1 MGVARSHAPPFRLE
15 SSKRFAIGLF
25 AKSRELEAHSG
36 PYEHMRWSYPEFRLR
51 LLKAGLWP
59 EGRMARLA
67 CYLAAMAVVLF
78 GLQKFLGLLAPSWGN
93 HLGGWIEFL
102 AFLAVVLFAIL
113 AFRWLKRRVLWRL
126 RNRLIVTYVFI
137 GVIPAVLLL
146 TMATITLYGLAGQ
159 FAVFVVTSEI
169 DSQLRSLEAANAAVS
184 NELAARLERGDN
196 PASESLAGLRKR
208 DPAWSR
214 RQVCAWYEDK
224 PLPLCTEFKGT
235 SLTIPHFVAGRFRDL
250 VRDSGGLYL
259 RAVDSLPIRS
269 NRLTVVTSEPFDKEL
284 VGTIATGLGEITVF
298 PSGVMLNGPAAKTA
312 GSSPSVIPPGNSPG
326 GVNASQQAPAV
337 PAPQAMSEP
346 SVTQTRG
353 SQSTFTVGS
362 VPFPAGNFDLEIP
375 LAGTSLSAADWNTG
389 KPERMVLVRVR
400 TRPSVLYSH
409 LFAALGEFVQGVAY
423 ILLGVGIFFAII
435 ELIALIIG
443 TRMTRTVTSA
453 VAQLHE
459 ATQHVDRG
467 DFSHRIPVTSSDQL
481 AGLAVSFNSMTASI
495 EKLIQ
500 EQKEK
505 QRLENELSIAQE
517 VQAQLF
523 PRQVS
528 ELESLEVHGFC
539 RPARTVSGDY
549 YDFLTASSHKLILA
563 VGDIS
568 GKGISAAILMA
579 TIHSAV
585 RAYSVENLPQMRE
598 PVAVGAVAGSGRIM
612 AAWPEGV
619 EVSPGALLSL
629 LNHQLY
635 ESTPPEKYATLFLGI
650 YDGRSHH
657 LTYSNGG
664 HLPPILIGKDGAIRK
679 LEAGGTVVGL
689 FDNMT
694 YDEGSVEMHPGE
706 IFLAYSDGVT
716 EPENDF
722 GEFGEPRLIDLVREN
737 RDLPLPQISQI
748 VTLAVDDWIGDNE
761 QPDDVTLVLARAR

>member
-1 MGVARSHAPPFRLE
+1 MQ
-15 SSKRFAIGLF
+15 
-25 AKSRELEAHSG
+25 
-36 PYEHMRWSYPEFRLR
+36 WSYSELRQRLI
-51 LLKAGLWP
+51 KADLWP
-59 EGRMARLA
+59 QGRMARLA
-67 CYLAAMAVVLF
+67 CYLAGMAAVLF
-78 GLQKFLGLLAPSWGN
+78 ALQMLLDLFARSWGE
-93 HLGGWIEFL
+93 HLGGWVWFL
-102 AFLAVVLFAIL
+102 AFLSGVLFFVL
-113 AFRWLKRRVLWRL
+113 LFRWLRRRILWRL

-137 GVIPAVLLL
+137 GVIPAVLLV
-146 TMATITLYGLAGQ
+146 TMAFVTLYGLAGQ
-159 FAVFVVTSEI
+159 FAVFLVTSEI
-169 DSQLRSLEAANAAVS
+169 HSQLRSLEAANAAVS
-184 NELAARLERGDN
+184 SELAARLQRGDS
-196 PASESLAGLRKR
+196 PAAESLAGLRKR
-208 DPAWSR
+208 DPSWGR
-214 RQVCAWYEDK
+214 RRVCAWYGEK
-224 PLPLCTEFKGT
+224 PLPLCDEFKGPE
-235 SLTIPHFVAGRFRDL
+235 LARPVFVKDRFRDI
-250 VRDSGGLYL
+250 VRDHNELYL
-259 RAVDSLPIRS
+259 RVATSLPVGS
-269 NRLTVVTSEPFDKEL
+269 STMTVVTSEPFDKDL
-284 VGTIATGLGEITVF
+284 VANIANNLGEITLF
-298 PSGVMLNGPAAKTA
+298 ASGVMTFKDAPPNGTGGSVGPSESGVRTA
-312 GSSPSVIPPGNSPG
+312 SASASPQKDQGKNTSSENKQGTTVQ
-326 GVNASQQAPAV
+326 VDQQVLQP
-337 PAPQAMSEP
+337 
-346 SVTQTRG
+346 
-353 SQSTFTVGS
+353 TFTVGS
-362 VPFPAGNFDLEIP
+362 LPAPADRVDFEIP
-375 LAGTSLSAADWNTG
+375 LAGTSLSVIDWDSG
-389 KPERMVLVRVR
+389 KWERSALVRVR
-400 TRPSVLYSH
+400 TRPSVLYGH

-423 ILLGVGIFFAII
+423 ILIGVGIFFTII
-435 ELIALIIG
+435 ELIALFIG
-443 TRMTRTVTSA
+443 TRMTRTVTAA

-459 ATQHVDRG
+459 ATRHVDRG
-467 DFSHRIPVTSSDQL
+467 DFSHRIPVKSSDQL
-481 AGLAVSFNSMTASI
+481 ADLALSFNSMTASI

-505 QRLENELSIAQE
+505 QRLENELAIAQE

-568 GKGISAAILMA
+568 GKGISAALLMA

-598 PVAVGAVAGSGRIM
+598 PVAVGAVAGAGRVM

-650 YDGRSHH
+650 YDGRTHH

-664 HLPPILIGKDGAIRK
+664 HLPPILIGKDGAIRR

-694 YDEGSVEMHPGE
+694 YDEGSVEMHAGE

-722 GEFGEPRLIDLVREN
+722 GEFGEQRLIDLVREN

-748 VTLAVDDWIGDNE
+748 VTMAVDTWIGDNE